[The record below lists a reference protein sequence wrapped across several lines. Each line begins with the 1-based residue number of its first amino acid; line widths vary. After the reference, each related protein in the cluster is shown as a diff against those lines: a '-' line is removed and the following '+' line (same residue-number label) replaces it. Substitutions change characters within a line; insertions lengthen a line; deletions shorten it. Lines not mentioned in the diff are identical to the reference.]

1 MNEPHLPNLLIEASA
16 GTGKTYALVDRM
28 IEQLR
33 AGVEPRE
40 LVSLTF
46 SRAAAGEIFS
56 RFVGRLAEGAATN
69 PADAALLRK
78 VIATQH
84 LSMIGTLDSF
94 LMRLV
99 KTFPLEMGLGGET
112 EILDDYAA
120 NTARTA
126 VSFGILRRTD
136 RATRRAFTDAFR
148 LARNHEDSRSFI
160 DDYRKIIGTWHERLL
175 SHPDAEMWGH
185 EERIW
190 PEGMPFPP
198 ADEADL
204 KAAADD
210 LRQMGE
216 RNPEIAGNQRLS
228 AAWRNFADWVE
239 KFRGKFTKPA
249 SIFERIA
256 EDGEA
261 FRKLLVEFKY
271 YKDYAFGGAD
281 AQTIKIAVRTVLGY
295 ALRIR
300 LETARGLYALLAPF
314 EREYERRVRSL
325 GHVTFSDLPRL
336 ISKLGE
342 LDRLAIEFRM
352 DAKIRAWALD
362 EFQDTS
368 REQWQALGN
377 LVHEAQ
383 ADDQKETFIVGDR
396 KQAIYGWRNGDVS
409 IFARERSGGGYANR
423 SLDKSWRY
431 GPEICDAVNR
441 VFMSARIN
449 AECQS
454 WTCAEHQTAKP
465 ERKGYVKVVDAPG
478 RTMEDFVAPVAN
490 ELEATRPWEK
500 GLEAAILVRGNKFG
514 KYLAAQLKAR
524 GILDVA
530 WEGESA
536 VLDTPALRVF
546 TDLVK
551 LAEHPGDE
559 FAWTH
564 FRLSPLARAW
574 YADGVPEDPGVVS
587 AEFARLFTC
596 KGMVRT
602 FQALRAKLPEDPE
615 LAWSAFTEA
624 RFIDMLRAAAEFELA
639 LEPGTRLS
647 DFEAFLEAR
656 TKRDAVQPGMVRIM
670 TIHRSKGLTFDCVI
684 VPLYEH
690 EGLGSGVSPLE
701 GDGGEWI
708 LPNPGQ
714 LVTKNDPLLDGIAE
728 ARREMDI
735 QEALCIYYV
744 AMTRAKYAVS
754 MILMPPTKGQSPQ
767 VRFSDIL
774 RESGLGKG
782 VGDPDFRAT
791 EPAQGGAADVPAEPT
806 PPVRGLRVRVRRRL
820 PSKILHAGMSAG
832 DLFVDDSARQA
843 AKDCGDAIHAEM
855 QKVEFLES
863 ASDDF
868 ERALLKPEGFVELWR
883 EKAFEI
889 VADGQWTSGQF
900 DRIVFTATPSGRKA
914 VIYDFKSNALRH
926 GESQED
932 FARRMRSAYASQMAS
947 YRKAVVH
954 LTGLPAESVKA
965 VLLLTE
971 THQSVAVD

>member
-1 MNEPHLPNLLIEASA
+1 MNESRYPNLLIEASA
-16 GTGKTYALVDRM
+16 GTGKTFSLVQRM
-28 IEQLR
+28 IDQLR

-56 RFVGRLAEGAATN
+56 RFVRELAKAAVTN
-69 PADAALLRK
+69 PSDATLLRK

-99 KTFPLEMGLGGET
+99 RTFPLEMGLGGET

-120 NTARTA
+120 GAARTA

-136 RATRRAFTDAFR
+136 RATKRAFTDAFR
-148 LARNHEDSRSFI
+148 LAQNHEDSRSFV
-160 DDYRKIIGTWHERLL
+160 DSYRRIIGTWHEQLL
-175 SHPDAEMWGH
+175 AYPEAEMWGR

-190 PEGMPFPP
+190 PDGTPFPL
-198 ADEADL
+198 AGAADL
-204 KAAADD
+204 KAAADM
-210 LRQMGE
+210 LRQRGMD
-216 RNPEIAGNQRLS
+216 NPEIAGNKRLS
-228 AAWRNFADWVE
+228 AAWNTFADWVE
-239 KFRGKFTKPA
+239 GFRGKFTKPA
-249 SIFERIA
+249 SLFEKIT
-256 EDGEA
+256 DSD
-261 FRKLLVEFKY
+261 KLFDNPLVEFKY
-271 YKDYAFGGAD
+271 YKDYAFGGVD
-281 AQTIKIAVRTVLGY
+281 AKAIKFAVRTVIGY

-314 EREYERRVRSL
+314 ECEYDRRVRSQ
-325 GHVTFSDLPRL
+325 GHVTFADLPRL

-368 REQWQALGN
+368 REQWRALGN
-377 LVHEAQ
+377 LIHEAQ
-383 ADDQKETFIVGDR
+383 ADDQKETFVVGDR
-396 KQAIYGWRNGDVS
+396 KQAIYGWRNGDVT
-409 IFARERSGGGYANR
+409 IFARERSGGGYTNQ
-423 SLDKSWRY
+423 SLDKSYRY
-431 GPEICDAVNR
+431 GSEICEAVNR
-441 VFMSARIN
+441 VFRSARIG

-454 WTCAEHQTAKP
+454 WECPQHRTARP
-465 ERKGYVKVVDAPG
+465 LQQGYVKVVEAAG
-478 RTMEDFVAPVAN
+478 RSKDDFVSPVAN
-490 ELEATRPWEK
+490 ELLATHPWDR
-500 GLEAAILVRGNKFG
+500 GIDAAILVRSNGFG
-514 KYLAAQLKAR
+514 QYLAAQLKSR
-524 GILDVA
+524 GIQAVA

-551 LAEHPGDE
+551 LAEHPGDN

-564 FRLSPLARAW
+564 FRLSPLAKAW
-574 YADGVPEDPGVVS
+574 YGDCVPEDPGVVS

-602 FQALRAKLPEDPE
+602 FQALRAKLPEAPE

-647 DFEAFLEAR
+647 DFEAFLESR
-656 TKRDAVQPGMVRIM
+656 TKRDSAQPGMVRIM
-670 TIHRSKGLTFDCVI
+670 TIHRSKGLTFDYVI
-684 VPLYEH
+684 VPLYEPD
-690 EGLGSGVSPLE
+690 GLGSGNRPLE
-701 GDGGEWI
+701 GDDGGWI
-708 LPNPGQ
+708 LPNPGRQ
-714 LVTKNDPLLDGIAE
+714 VTKNDPVLDGIAQ
-728 ARREMDI
+728 ARCEMDV

-754 MILMPPTKGQSPQ
+754 MILMPQPKEPSKN
-767 VRFSDIL
+767 VRFSDIV
-774 RESGLGKG
+774 RESGLGEGIGVQDIRLTDPAKKG
-782 VGDPDFRAT
+782 
-791 EPAQGGAADVPAEPT
+791 EAEPEANLV
-806 PPVRGLRVRVRRRL
+806 PPVRGPRIRVRRRL
-820 PSKILHAGMSAG
+820 PSKILHSGMRAG

-843 AKDCGDAIHAEM
+843 ATERGDAIHAEM
-855 QKVEFLES
+855 QKIEFLET
-863 ASDDF
+863 AANDF
-868 ERALLKPEGFVELWR
+868 ERALLKPDGFVELWR

-889 VADGQWTSGQF
+889 IQDGQWTSGQF
-900 DRIVFTATPSGRKA
+900 DRVVFTETATGRKA
-914 VIYDFKSNALRH
+914 VIYDFKSNVLRQ
-926 GESQED
+926 GETQED
-932 FARRMRSAYASQMAS
+932 FARRLRSAYASQMAS
-947 YRKAVVH
+947 YCKALVH

-971 THQSVAVD
+971 TRQSVAVD